1 MTNYKDA
8 SQEFAQVNEAIYGEE
23 TMHVKDFVIGALVGG
38 IVGAAAALLLAPKS
52 GSELRGDVA
61 VQAVTL
67 KDKSVELSSVAKDK
81 TAQLSS
87 QLKEQ
92 STQLV
97 DKVKAKTT
105 KVPMDDGTVSLEGEE
120 PLSDII
126 EAVDQT
132 IAHVTEGI
140 EAVAE
145 QAQDALTEDQ
155 ASSDTTRSTTI

>member
-1 MTNYKDA
+1 MAKKDA
-8 SQEFAQVNEAIYGEE
+8 YEQVNEAIYGED

-67 KDKSVELSSVAKDK
+67 KDKGVELSHVAKDK

-97 DKVKAKTT
+97 DKVMTKSP
-105 KVPMDDGTVSLEGEE
+105 KVPTDDGTVSLEGEE
-120 PLSDII
+120 PLG
-126 EAVDQT
+126 EVMEGAVEEVVT
-132 IAHVTEGI
+132 TVTENI
-140 EAVAE
+140 EKVAT
-145 QAQDALTEDQ
+145 DAKDDLLDD
-155 ASSDTTRSTTI
+155 SDTSKVHPV

>member
-1 MTNYKDA
+1 MANKDA
-8 SQEFAQVNEAIYGEE
+8 YEQVNEAIYGED

-61 VQAVTL
+61 IQAVSL
-67 KDKSVELSSVAKDK
+67 KDKSVELSHVAKDK

-97 DKVKAKTT
+97 DKVMTKSP
-105 KVPMDDGTVSLEGEE
+105 KVPTDDGTVSLEGEE
-120 PLSDII
+120 PLGEVID
-126 EAVDQT
+126 EAVRAVVAD
-132 IAHVTEGI
+132 ATEGI
-140 EAVAE
+140 EQVAE
-145 QAQDALTEDQ
+145 EAQETLVD
-155 ASSDTTRSTTI
+155 DTDSTRPTLI